1 MTIESECPVWL
12 RYIGCS
18 KKNIKG
24 LGQIFLRELSGFRA
38 AGPAQNIPLGPRLV
52 IPLGPRSVQPA
63 RFAQAGPVWFP
74 RTKTGGAPPGFPCGS
89 RFPPGAGPTR
99 GPSAN
104 CNNGKNTGF
113 AKCGSCCGCLNM
125 ARCTGCSQAGNT
137 PCRGRFGVFQ
147 WGDVNSFSARCAR
160 NRLPHPKHFQLPLE
174 LTPV

>member
-12 RYIGCS
+12 RYIDCS

-38 AGPAQNIPLGPRLV
+38 AGPAQNSPLGPRLV

-99 GPSAN
+99 DPSA
-104 CNNGKNTGF
+104 CVGWVASLSIMLF
-113 AKCGSCCGCLNM
+113 L
-125 ARCTGCSQAGNT
+125 SQRLHNEIN
-137 PCRGRFGVFQ
+137 VF
-147 WGDVNSFSARCAR
+147 WLVSRAI
-160 NRLPHPKHFQLPLE
+160 
-174 LTPV
+174 V

>member
-1 MTIESECPVWL
+1 LTIESECPVWL

-99 GPSAN
+99 GPSA
-104 CNNGKNTGF
+104 CVGWVRCCKGSKAYKSTLKKTNGHLFLIEISFMHSTINQSTMPTN
-113 AKCGSCCGCLNM
+113 SVSLHM
-125 ARCTGCSQAGNT
+125 ARKIFTY
-137 PCRGRFGVFQ
+137 
-147 WGDVNSFSARCAR
+147 
-160 NRLPHPKHFQLPLE
+160 L
-174 LTPV
+174 LTYIP